1 MLWSLTCVVSISSR
15 SSAVD
20 GVSFWPYGVGTS
32 MSPPSSPTAS
42 PPPRA
47 RAPPRRARQRPPCSP
62 AVTDS
67 PPYPRLSYQ
76 QQASGSD
83 SPSPLLSVEE
93 PRRPPSSAPSSLPF
107 GGSASTPG

>member
-32 MSPPSSPTAS
+32 MSPPSSPTVS

-62 AVTDS
+62 AVTER
-67 PPYPRLSYQ
+67 PPYPKLSYQ

-83 SPSPLLSVEE
+83 SPSPRQPAAAL
-93 PRRPPSSAPSSLPF
+93 PRHLSSAPSSLPG